1 MYICVIISINLE
13 NENDKQRGFL
23 SLQYTED
30 IYIIYTYIYNI
41 RLLQHQRYDRHYSIA
56 SSSLFPSTQRCLAR
70 GVRSLCACAGVL
82 HGCRECDDELCT

>member
-41 RLLQHQRYDRHYSIA
+41 RLLQHQRYDRHT
-56 SSSLFPSTQRCLAR
+56 P
-70 GVRSLCACAGVL
+70 
-82 HGCRECDDELCT
+82 